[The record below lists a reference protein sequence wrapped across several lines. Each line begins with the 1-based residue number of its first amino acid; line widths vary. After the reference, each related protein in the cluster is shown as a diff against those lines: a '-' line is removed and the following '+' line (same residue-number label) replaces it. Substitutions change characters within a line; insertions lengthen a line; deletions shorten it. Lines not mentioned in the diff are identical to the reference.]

1 MKNKITGFLVAF
13 VGFGLVFSSGLGIY
27 ITETQNQDDDILE
40 NITDN
45 PPPKDPPDPNK
56 DDKGDDDKD
65 DNKDDMDTIKAY
77 ITIHPHVLNLKSK
90 GKWITVFIELP
101 LEYSVEDIYQE
112 SVQFNYEIYA
122 EEKPTQIGDF
132 NNNGLLE
139 LMVKFDRSS
148 VISLLMLEELNE
160 VSFSGKL
167 SDGIEFEGTCEVA
180 YL

>member
-65 DNKDDMDTIKAY
+65 DNKDDKDVIKAY
-77 ITIHPHVLNLKSK
+77 ITINPHVLNLKSK
-90 GKWITVFIELP
+90 GKWITVFIEFMP
-101 LEYSVEDIYQE
+101 EYSVEDIYPE
-112 SVQFNYEIYA
+112 SVQFNNIYA
-122 EEKPTQIGDF
+122 EEKPTQISDF

-148 VISLLMLEELNE
+148 VISLLVLEELDE

-167 SDGIEFEGTCEVA
+167 SDGKTFEGTCELA

>member
-65 DNKDDMDTIKAY
+65 DNKDDKDVIKAY
-77 ITIHPHVLNLKSK
+77 ITINPHVLNLKSK

-101 LEYSVEDIYQE
+101 SEYSVEDIYQE
-112 SVQFNYEIYA
+112 SVQFNCEIYA

-148 VISLLMLEELNE
+148 VIDLFDSKELDE
-160 VSFSGKL
+160 VSISGEL
-167 SDGIEFEGTCEVA
+167 SDTKTFEGTCEVA